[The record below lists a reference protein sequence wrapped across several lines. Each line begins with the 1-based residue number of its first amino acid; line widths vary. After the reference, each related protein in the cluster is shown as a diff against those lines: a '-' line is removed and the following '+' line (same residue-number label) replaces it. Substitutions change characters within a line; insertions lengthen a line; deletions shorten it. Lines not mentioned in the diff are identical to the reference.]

1 MKLICDIYKSARE
14 EEMYLYVDKREG
26 TRRIPGKLRE
36 IFGEPVHV
44 VTMLLEPGKKLARA
58 DAAKVMA
65 EIRRQGFYLQMP
77 PAKDDEMREISLK
90 NTKLTR

>member
-26 TRRIPGKLRE
+26 TKRIPEKLRE

-77 PAKDDEMREISLK
+77 PAKDDEMREISIK